1 MSLKTA
7 AALTLLATSAL
18 AIQPVTTGELTIEQE
33 FNSWATTYGKVYSTS
48 TEKQLRKQVFQKN
61 KAFVVSHNAEYEQG
75 VHSFNLELNHLA
87 DLTNVEYQKQMLGF
101 SSDAS
106 TSSATTYNAPNGTAP
121 DAWDW
126 RTTANVVNPVKNQ
139 GSCGSCWAFSAVAT
153 MEGAYNLKQGKLNSF
168 SEQELVDCVNNGTN
182 TCSLGGEMY
191 QGVELGISKGVMSEA
206 DYAYKG
212 SSGGGCK
219 FDASKVVTKFS
230 GYTNIT
236 SGDEDALKMATYK
249 QPIIS
254 VGIDA
259 SSIWF
264 QLYFGGVFNVK
275 SCKNKAAELDH
286 GVAVVGYGT
295 LKSKDYWWV
304 RNSWGAMWG
313 KSGYIMMS
321 RNADNQC
328 GIATQACFAEL

>member
-33 FNSWATTYGKVYSTS
+33 FNSWATTYGKVYATS

-126 RTTANVVNPVKNQ
+126 R
-139 GSCGSCWAFSAVAT
+139 
-153 MEGAYNLKQGKLNSF
+153 
-168 SEQELVDCVNNGTN
+168 
-182 TCSLGGEMY
+182 
-191 QGVELGISKGVMSEA
+191 
-206 DYAYKG
+206 
-212 SSGGGCK
+212 
-219 FDASKVVTKFS
+219 
-230 GYTNIT
+230 
-236 SGDEDALKMATYK
+236 
-249 QPIIS
+249 
-254 VGIDA
+254 
-259 SSIWF
+259 
-264 QLYFGGVFNVK
+264 
-275 SCKNKAAELDH
+275 
-286 GVAVVGYGT
+286 
-295 LKSKDYWWV
+295 
-304 RNSWGAMWG
+304 
-313 KSGYIMMS
+313 
-321 RNADNQC
+321 
-328 GIATQACFAEL
+328 